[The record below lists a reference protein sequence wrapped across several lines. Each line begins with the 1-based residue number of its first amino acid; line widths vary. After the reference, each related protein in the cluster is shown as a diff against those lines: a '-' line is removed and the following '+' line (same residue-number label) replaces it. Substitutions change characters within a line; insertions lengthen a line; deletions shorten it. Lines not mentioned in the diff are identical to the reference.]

1 VNKQDELLKVLDNP
15 ENVDLLYDL
24 WRIIQTCPSKAA
36 SILVQFK
43 DVSTATKLAVA
54 DMQEA
59 LQRFNAIQTVMPELE
74 MMAERI
80 KRWQN
85 AVKDIDERHVL
96 NRASRILDMAKQ
108 ISEIKKAGGLDL
120 LEKLLSK

>member
-1 VNKQDELLKVLDNP
+1 MNKQDELLKVLDNP